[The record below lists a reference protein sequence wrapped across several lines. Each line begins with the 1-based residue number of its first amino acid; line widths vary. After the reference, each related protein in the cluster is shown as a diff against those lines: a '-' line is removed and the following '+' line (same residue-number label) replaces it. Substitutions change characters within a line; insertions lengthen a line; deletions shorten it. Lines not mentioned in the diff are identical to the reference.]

1 MRIIKSVLPA
11 ALALGLSGCVF
22 DGAANM
28 DPRDYWPQNPERAV
42 PENLKEVIA
51 DREEFKA
58 MVRSRGLEISLYDI
72 VQIIAREMHI
82 VQQLIQNNRNAP
94 LHSLYEK
101 LGRFSKKL
109 KEMRPNSKAWWFTG
123 VDVSDDQFEEFFTLQ
138 AELVTELQAL
148 NSKGLSMRIIV

>member
-28 DPRDYWPQNPERAV
+28 DSRDYWPQNPERAV

-58 MVRSRGLEISLYDI
+58 MVRSRGLEISLYDN

-82 VQQLIQNNRNAP
+82 VQQLIQNSRNAP
-94 LHSLYEK
+94 LRSLLVK

-109 KEMRPNSKAWWFTG
+109 KEMRSNSWWFTG

-138 AELVTELQAL
+138 AELVTELQA
-148 NSKGLSMRIIV
+148 